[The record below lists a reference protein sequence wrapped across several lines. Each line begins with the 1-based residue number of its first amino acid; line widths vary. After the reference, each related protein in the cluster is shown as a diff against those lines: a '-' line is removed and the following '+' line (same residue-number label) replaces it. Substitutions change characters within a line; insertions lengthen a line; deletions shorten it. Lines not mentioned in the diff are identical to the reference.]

1 MEYRDKTKNKKQQQQ
16 QQQQK
21 KKKNKLL
28 VFNVKE
34 YNLFIA
40 TKSQI

>member
-1 MEYRDKTKNKKQQQQ
+1 MEYRGKTKNKKQQQQ
-16 QQQQK
+16 QQQ
-21 KKKNKLL
+21 KKKNKSL

>member
-1 MEYRDKTKNKKQQQQ
+1 MEYRGKTKNKKQQQQ
-16 QQQQK
+16 QQQQ
-21 KKKNKLL
+21 KNKLL

-40 TKSQI
+40 IESQI